1 MTQEFQTQIDEI
13 DELLKSRYTV
23 HCPICHALCIE
34 EQMHDLKRW
43 RVCTNCYVDA
53 QEVELNQR
61 IRRYEDSVARDPY
74 LGNGGTEDRRRASR
88 HETGSK
94 SGMF

>member
-1 MTQEFQTQIDEI
+1 MLEHQKQIDEF

-23 HCPICHALCIE
+23 HCPICHSLCIE

-43 RVCTNCYVDA
+43 RVCTTCYMDA

-74 LGNGGTEDRRRASR
+74 LGNGTTEDRRRASR
-88 HETGSK
+88 GGNTAK
-94 SGMF
+94 SSMF